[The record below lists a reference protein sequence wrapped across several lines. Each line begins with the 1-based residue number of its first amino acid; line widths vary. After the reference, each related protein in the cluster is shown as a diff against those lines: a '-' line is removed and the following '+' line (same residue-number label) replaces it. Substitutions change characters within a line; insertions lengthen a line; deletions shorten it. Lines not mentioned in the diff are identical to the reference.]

1 MRPSLISV
9 LISFPDQV
17 LLDFSKSFTLAL
29 KVLGGEN
36 SKMSK
41 DFNLSDKTMQ
51 YVHNHA
57 MHFVKQYLRIYSS
70 RQKPL
75 FQSCQN
81 LVGQPVHQLLVKN
94 AYFKTSNMSQ
104 PNNHERLLILLER
117 TALQSAVLGL
127 VFKTHFQ
134 DYALEHV
141 ASALERFEL
150 STTDQVTLKNATK
163 GT

>member
-1 MRPSLISV
+1 
-9 LISFPDQV
+9 
-17 LLDFSKSFTLAL
+17 
-29 KVLGGEN
+29 
-36 SKMSK
+36 MSK
-41 DFNLSDKTMQ
+41 DFNLSDKKMQ
-51 YVHNHA
+51 YVHNHD

-70 RQKPL
+70 LQKPL

-81 LVGQPVHQLLVKN
+81 LFGQPVHQLLVKN

-117 TALQSAVLGL
+117 TVLQSAVLGL

-150 STTDQVTLKNATK
+150 FNDGSSDFKECYQRYLKMPRRELLKLNYQLN
-163 GT
+163 G

>member
-1 MRPSLISV
+1 
-9 LISFPDQV
+9 
-17 LLDFSKSFTLAL
+17 
-29 KVLGGEN
+29 
-36 SKMSK
+36 MSK

-94 AYFKTSNMSQ
+94 AYLKTSNMSQ

-117 TALQSAVLGL
+117 TVLQSAVLGL

-150 STTDQVTLKNATK
+150 FNDGSSDFKECYQRYLKMPRRELLKLNYQLN
-163 GT
+163 G

>member
-1 MRPSLISV
+1 
-9 LISFPDQV
+9 
-17 LLDFSKSFTLAL
+17 
-29 KVLGGEN
+29 
-36 SKMSK
+36 MSK

-117 TALQSAVLGL
+117 TVLQSAVLGL

-150 STTDQVTLKNATK
+150 FNDGSSDFKECYQRYLKMPRRELLKLNYQLN
-163 GT
+163 G